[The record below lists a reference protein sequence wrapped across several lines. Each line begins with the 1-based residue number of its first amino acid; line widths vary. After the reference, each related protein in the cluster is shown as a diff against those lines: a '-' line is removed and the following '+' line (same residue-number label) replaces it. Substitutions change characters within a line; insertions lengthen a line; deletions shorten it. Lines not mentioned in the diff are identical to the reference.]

1 MGPPAPDSLSPGSL
15 TVRGHGHP
23 CAPEGGRYDRIP
35 QCGHRA
41 LPLHVRRAVHRTAE
55 PVHLGGG
62 ARDGCGAP
70 RTADAGGVV
79 SGGRAAAEAVLEILC
94 EKGRPAR
101 WLGGFCVF
109 RPLRLHAQPA
119 LDEVLG
125 MPAQVLIPIRKPFVD
140 ARGEIRNLID
150 APFTSAAVITS
161 ARGAIRG
168 NHYHNTDY
176 HYCWLQSGEM
186 IYCHR
191 PAGSTRR
198 PTRWVIKP

>member
-1 MGPPAPDSLSPGSL
+1 
-15 TVRGHGHP
+15 
-23 CAPEGGRYDRIP
+23 
-35 QCGHRA
+35 
-41 LPLHVRRAVHRTAE
+41 
-55 PVHLGGG
+55 
-62 ARDGCGAP
+62 
-70 RTADAGGVV
+70 
-79 SGGRAAAEAVLEILC
+79 
-94 EKGRPAR
+94 
-101 WLGGFCVF
+101 
-109 RPLRLHAQPA
+109 
-119 LDEVLG
+119 

-168 NHYHNTDY
+168 NHYHKTDY

-198 PTRWVIKP
+198 PIRWVIKPGMLFYTPPRYEHAMHFTKKSVLFVFARNNREMANYEADTIRIDPIGC